1 MMLGGVECA
10 LGGCGTYSTDDAK
23 LIDSTLEMP
32 VDTEKAGKQQ
42 STHRRDDAYVI
53 ERCISLQGDQA
64 ARRGCCG
71 QWNDCVRSMQNQIV
85 NILGLRVS
93 HEPC

>member
-23 LIDSTLEMP
+23 FIDSKLEMP
-32 VDTEKAGKQQ
+32 VDAKKAGKQQ

-53 ERCISLQGDQA
+53 ER
-64 ARRGCCG
+64 R
-71 QWNDCVRSMQNQIV
+71 V
-85 NILGLRVS
+85 NIRQQEGAAAVDQT
-93 HEPC
+93 